1 MEFALPMP
9 FLPPSPSM
17 KHPIL
22 LALLLAAAV
31 SVIAVAAILAIM
43 LAASLLARR
52 LPPGVLPWQA

>member
-1 MEFALPMP
+1 M
-9 FLPPSPSM
+9 
-17 KHPIL
+17 L
-22 LALLLAAAV
+22 LWWYVPHWVPAGSDWGFYVAVAAV